1 MHVDLI
7 REALHK
13 QPFRPF
19 TFRLTDGHEL
29 PIVHPDFV
37 AVSQRQV
44 IVVNPQD
51 ESVIWLEPLLIVSID
66 YAGASQG
73 TPPSGNG
80 AQGGVQSG

>member
-1 MHVDLI
+1 MHVDVI

-13 QPFRPF
+13 LPFRPF
-19 TFRLTDGHEL
+19 TFRLADGREL

-51 ESVIWLEPLLIVSID
+51 ESVMWLEPLLIVSID
-66 YAGASQG
+66 YAGAGQG
-73 TPPSGNG
+73 IPPSGNG
-80 AQGGVQSG
+80 A